1 MLKVRDLHVAYGH
14 LLALRGVSLEVA
26 AGEIVCVIGPNGAGK
41 TTMLTAIAGGVTPHR
56 GSISLDGGELIGR
69 RPEQIARLGVAY
81 IPEGRRIFASLS
93 VEENLR
99 IGAYRLGRRQMDE
112 DFERILTHFPRL
124 SERRALPA
132 GRLSGGEQQML
143 AIGRALMTR
152 PKLIM
157 IDEPSLGLA
166 PRLVDQVYQILTDL
180 RRERNLTM
188 LINEQS
194 SQRILQ
200 HADRIYVLRGGAFR
214 LHDRAETLRHGDAL
228 MQAYFGFE
236 QPGLAANA
244 KNAK

>member
-14 LLALRGVSLEVA
+14 LFALRGVSLEVA

-56 GSISLDGGELIGR
+56 GSICLDGGELIGQ

-81 IPEGRRIFASLS
+81 IPEGRRIFTSLS

-112 DFERILTHFPRL
+112 DFERILTHFPQL
-124 SERRALPA
+124 GERRAFPA

-214 LHDRAETLRHGDAL
+214 LHDRAEALRHGDAL

-236 QPGLAANA
+236 GPELAANT